1 MEFKSLSVQR
11 THDEFYLRENRYK
24 EPKEFF
30 KFTAHNAF
38 SREQKSLTFSVCD
51 FGCAAGEF
59 LYYLHTILPNA
70 ALFGVDVMP
79 ALLKKASQFVPSAI
93 LQEGSVLDSGCKPDG
108 VYDRSFLLG
117 VHTIFDE
124 FETCFSN
131 LIKWTKSGGSVYIGG
146 QFNPFPVDVLIK
158 YKESKNY
165 GSDIY
170 ESGWNI
176 FSQQSVSD
184 FLSKHEKVSSY
195 FFHKFDITIDLP
207 PREDPLRSWTIRDW
221 QGNRLITNGL
231 CILQP
236 FYLLEIKL

>member
-1 MEFKSLSVQR
+1 
-11 THDEFYLRENRYK
+11 
-24 EPKEFF
+24 
-30 KFTAHNAF
+30 
-38 SREQKSLTFSVCD
+38 
-51 FGCAAGEF
+51 
-59 LYYLHTILPNA
+59 
-70 ALFGVDVMP
+70 MP
-79 ALLKKASQFVPSAI
+79 ALLEKASQFVPSAI
-93 LQEGSVLDSGCKPDG
+93 LQEASVLDSGCKPDS
-108 VYDRSFLLG
+108 VYDRSFLMG
-117 VHTIFDE
+117 VHSIFDE

-158 YKESKNY
+158 YKESKSY
-165 GSDIY
+165 ESDIY

-184 FLSKHEKVSSY
+184 FLSKHKKVSSHS
-195 FFHKFDITIDLP
+195 FQKFDLTIDLP

-221 QGNRLITNGL
+221 LGNRLITNGL